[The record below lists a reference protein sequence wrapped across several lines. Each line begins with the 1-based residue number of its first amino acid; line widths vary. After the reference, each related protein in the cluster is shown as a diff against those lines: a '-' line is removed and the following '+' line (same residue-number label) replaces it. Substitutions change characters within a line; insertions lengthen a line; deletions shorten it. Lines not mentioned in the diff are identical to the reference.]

1 MSYSLYIY
9 SVSLCQYFSFET
21 SAEVIHSIKS
31 TLAKISFECGSNQF
45 GRAVFTIDVLQGISA
60 LVDSYSQQCPKLN
73 ALTSYFKRLQ
83 EGEYFYIVDGS
94 FPTMNRQIALVWL
107 RANSMGLDTK
117 VAWDS
122 YLLQHGHL
130 KTSFEYY
137 SYGFDAIRQYIGEPD
152 KSKRVCRFCHGIT
165 KDSHLSYAGVP
176 CVKFGDQTNAHAIS
190 DALGNKNLFCLEECC
205 SCNEKLS
212 KVERNLISLMDV
224 RRALLQIKNKKNA
237 LPSVF
242 CEEGSLRVDEDGQQ
256 VLYLNED
263 TVKHCIDGNGL
274 QLRLNNK
281 KIITD
286 QGIYRALCKYVIS
299 LMPQKYLNHFRQ
311 TIDWITGELM
321 ESELPEVLEAYEMP
335 FVTHP
340 LLEIYFNS
348 DRRPDAP
355 LCTAML
361 FVCDICYLFI
371 MPLADTD
378 GARFLKS
385 GSLHQHWKQFIN
397 AYPGRWQSVDLSD
410 YRPSHPWVDLEL
422 SLDDPRIKIVPSTDE
437 RLKQPVSSSKSAIK
451 TPRKEHIFP
460 PFDPCCILYK
470 GTEVTE
476 FRLLY
481 TGPDT
486 TVDLHCTT
494 IEVLG
499 VFCEISLSEHKAI
512 VGSKFIVKNH
522 TSDIEYF
529 SFGFYA
535 TFDLINEDRYI
546 LVADNYLALD
556 YHLRD
561 ALYYT
566 ACAMSDQALKQKLIN
581 TPFEICSLVK
591 TLCEDER
598 TIMHLQ
604 YRLITHDRVYRFNDT
619 DIHNNPFNV

>member
-1 MSYSLYIY
+1 MSYSFYIY
-9 SVSLCQYFSFET
+9 SISLCQYFAFEI
-21 SAEVIHSIKS
+21 SAEVIDSIKS
-31 TLAKISFECGSNQF
+31 TLAKIPYEFGSNQF
-45 GRAVFTIDVLQGISA
+45 GRAVFSTAVLQHINA
-60 LVDSYSQQCPKLN
+60 LVNSNAQQFPQLN
-73 ALTSYFKRLQ
+73 ALSSYFRKLQ

-94 FPTMNRQIALVWL
+94 FPTINRQIALVWL
-107 RANSMGLDTK
+107 RANSLGVDTK
-117 VAWDS
+117 KAWDT
-122 YLLQHGHL
+122 YLLQHGNL

-137 SYGFDAIRQYIGEPD
+137 SYGFDSIRQYIGEPE
-152 KSKRVCRFCHGIT
+152 KSKRACRFCHGVT
-165 KDSHLSYAGVP
+165 KDSQLSYAGVP

-205 SCNEKLS
+205 SCNVKLS
-212 KVERNLISLMDV
+212 KVERNLISIMDW
-224 RRALLQIKNKKNA
+224 RRSFMQIKNKKNA

-242 CEEGSLRVDEDGQQ
+242 GEEGTLRLDEQGRQI
-256 VLYLNED
+256 LYLNED
-263 TVKHCIDGNGL
+263 KVRPCINGDKL
-274 QLRLNNK
+274 SIRLNNK

-286 QGIYRALCKYVIS
+286 QGIYKALCKYAIS
-299 LMPQKYLNHFRQ
+299 LMPHKYLSHFKQ
-311 TIDWITGELM
+311 TIDWICGKLT
-321 ESELPEVLEAYEMP
+321 ESELPEVMEAYQMP
-335 FVTHP
+335 FVSQP

-348 DRRPDAP
+348 DRSSSTP
-355 LCTAML
+355 LCTVMF
-361 FVCDICYLFI
+361 FVCDMCYLYI
-371 MPLADTD
+371 LPLADVD
-378 GARFLKS
+378 GARFLKKGTLS
-385 GSLHQHWKQFIN
+385 QHWEQFIKT
-397 AYPGRWQSVDLSD
+397 YPGRWQSIDLSD
-410 YRPSHPWVDLEL
+410 YRPSQPWVDIEL
-422 SLDDPRIKIVPSTDE
+422 SLDDPRIRIVPSSDE
-437 RLKQPVSSSKSAIK
+437 RLKQPVSSSKSAVK
-451 TPRKEHIFP
+451 TPRIEHIFP

-476 FRLLY
+476 FKLLY
-481 TGPDT
+481 TGPDA

-499 VFCEISLSEHKAI
+499 VFCEISLIEHKAI

-546 LVADNYLALD
+546 SVADNYLALD

-604 YRLITHDRVYRFNDT
+604 YRLITHDRVCRFNDT
-619 DIHNNPFNV
+619 DIHNNPFDV